1 VDEKQGAR
9 RCLGGWVFTRG
20 RETAKNGLSG
30 NGVEQWGGGSW
41 AAPRDEKVGEGPG
54 PTGRRRVAGSSP
66 AAVFVGGTCVG
77 STQSASKHERGSL
90 MGGPSATVSGGAIRF
105 DLDSYSNE
113 FKRNSNYFKI

>member
-1 VDEKQGAR
+1 VGGSSHGEGKR
-9 RCLGGWVFTRG
+9 RKMGSVAMVW
-20 RETAKNGLSG
+20 SS
-30 NGVEQWGGGSW
+30 GGGSW

-66 AAVFVGGTCVG
+66 AAVFVGGACVG

-90 MGGPSATVSGGAIRF
+90 MGGPSATVPGGAIRF